1 VSTFLLT
8 WNPARWPWANLAEV
22 SRQTAEGTPY
32 ASRWSTGNT
41 KKITRGDRVF
51 LLKQGE
57 SPRGIIAAG
66 WVTSDEVYAAPHYDA
81 KRAAQGDTA
90 LRADVEFE
98 RILNPA
104 EDAPLSVETIASGPL
119 AKVYWQTPAS
129 GIELPEDAAADLEDL
144 WARHLE
150 GIDGPVYLD
159 GDEAD
164 NPEQESGEDVPFV
177 PQDGDWRA
185 VVFRQIRARR
195 GQQAFRD
202 ALRVRY
208 GDGCMITGCRLMDV
222 VEAAHIKPYR
232 GAADNHP
239 ANGLLL
245 RADLHTLFDLDIIG
259 IEPGTLLVRVHQ
271 EAKSAGYGEFDGVRL
286 KCSSS
291 PPSTE
296 ALELRWELFRRR
308 AR

>member
-1 VSTFLLT
+1 
-8 WNPARWPWANLAEV
+8 
-22 SRQTAEGTPY
+22 
-32 ASRWSTGNT
+32 
-41 KKITRGDRVF
+41 

-57 SPRGIIAAG
+57 PPRGIVAAG
-66 WVTSDEVYAAPHYDA
+66 WVTSEEVYEAPHYDVQ
-81 KRAAQGDTA
+81 RAAQGDTA

-104 EDAPLSVETIASGPL
+104 EDAPLSVEGIASGPL
-119 AKVYWQTPAS
+119 AKVYWQIPAS

-159 GDEAD
+159 ADEAD
-164 NPEQESGEDVPFV
+164 NPEQESGEDEPFV

-202 ALRVRY
+202 ALRERY
-208 GDGCMITGCRLMDV
+208 GDGCMITECRLMDV

-245 RADLHTLFDLDIIG
+245 RADLHTLFDLDLIG
-259 IEPGTLLVRVHQ
+259 VEPGTLTVRVHPD
-271 EAKSAGYGEFDGVRL
+271 AGAAGYGEFDGAKL
-286 KCSSS
+286 KCQSSE
-291 PPSTE
+291 PSGE
-296 ALELRWELFRRR
+296 ALALRWEAFQRRGQVSKSS
-308 AR
+308 

>member
-1 VSTFLLT
+1 
-8 WNPARWPWANLAEV
+8 V

-32 ASRWSTGNT
+32 TSRWSTGNT

-57 SPRGIIAAG
+57 PPRGIVAAG
-66 WVTSDEVYAAPHYDA
+66 WVTSEEVYEAPHYDA
-81 KRAAQGDTA
+81 ERAAQGDTA

-98 RILNPA
+98 RILNPT
-104 EDAPLSVETIASGPL
+104 EDTPLSVETITSGPL
-119 AKVYWQTPAS
+119 ATVYWQLPAS
-129 GIELPEDAAADLEDL
+129 GIELPEDAARKLEDL

-150 GIDGPVYLD
+150 GIDGPVYL
-159 GDEAD
+159 EAD
-164 NPEQESGEDVPFV
+164 DAESPAADGGAQEPFV

-202 ALRVRY
+202 ALRERY

-245 RADLHTLFDLDIIG
+245 RADLHTLFDLDLLG
-259 IEPGTLLVRVHQ
+259 IEPGTLIVRVHPDA
-271 EAKSAGYGEFDGVRL
+271 EAAGYGEFDGVKL

-291 PPSTE
+291 KPSGE
-296 ALELRWELFRRR
+296 ALALRWEAFGRRR
-308 AR
+308 QVGGSS